1 MRSLLSPGCGNP
13 LEIQNVKKAVSRN
26 NFYVHYD
33 FWNSSSLPTM
43 DIFSLPEWLCHSFD
57 RNPCIHYGNSYEVI
71 PYLFS
76 RSTFICH
83 WRRDSDEAISV
94 LLLGINS
101 TISKQTRI
109 FHLSLREVKRRSNL
123 PHSFGAPLDKK
134 VYLQTLKATGGS
146 DFLDGRH
153 NFEKHC
159 KEI

>member
-71 PYLFS
+71 LYLFS
-76 RSTFICH
+76 RSTFIC
-83 WRRDSDEAISV
+83 
-94 LLLGINS
+94 
-101 TISKQTRI
+101 RI